1 MSEAVT
7 VHKVSTQHPGQWP
20 QGATAVITVAVGL
33 YTAAD
38 RGREVIRVTV
48 VKCAISDTV
57 FGTHHILKPFSLP
70 FVPHRPIRHEFFCV
84 IISRVFNC
92 ILW

>member
-33 YTAAD
+33 YTAAAED
-38 RGREVIRVTV
+38 
-48 VKCAISDTV
+48 VK
-57 FGTHHILKPFSLP
+57 LL
-70 FVPHRPIRHEFFCV
+70 E
-84 IISRVFNC
+84 
-92 ILW
+92 LLL